1 MTEMKICECI
11 DNEGACT
18 AGFRE
23 HMCKVRNV
31 NELDDYEPP
40 PYSPLV
46 VTEELVSDAEGI
58 ASNARMIRS

>member
-1 MTEMKICECI
+1 MTEMKVCECI
-11 DNEGACT
+11 GTKGACT
-18 AGFRE
+18 AEFRE

-40 PYSPLV
+40 PLGR
-46 VTEELVSDAEGI
+46 TEELVSDAEGI